1 MRNTPKE
8 EHRPQATPH
17 LGSMHMGTTR
27 KRRGVETKPFYADI
41 RPEHKDKF
49 DALAEATGVR
59 KNVLFEE
66 IIAHVEVD
74 EHGIPTWWERPLTS
88 DQQEELRLTG

>member
-1 MRNTPKE
+1 MD
-8 EHRPQATPH
+8 
-17 LGSMHMGTTR
+17 MGTTR

-41 RPEHKDKF
+41 RPELKDKF
-49 DALAEATGVR
+49 DALAESTGVR

-74 EHGIPTWWERPLTS
+74 EHGVPTWWDRPLTS